1 MPQFSSYATDPNYA
15 TAFTITWAS
24 AAALCALV
32 ALPGL
37 VRSARQGQLTAG
49 LRGLGEDFEHKAYQ
63 PIADDGDEKKLVY
76 ADTAG
81 SSRPA
86 STPGWGLRAR
96 GWAAALGTL
105 TLYSPPYV
113 GLDLGQSECFACIA
127 GKLLVI
133 ASIAIFLIVFV
144 ILGYLVTL
152 MACILHKSQ
161 LRDNG
166 NRAGQYVSGALI
178 ILQSTYI
185 HIQVFSSLHSYRLYS
200 SSLPRTMS
208 SPC

>member
-63 PIADDGDEKKLVY
+63 PIAEDSDEKKLAY

-81 SSRPA
+81 SSRSASRSA
-86 STPGWGLRAR
+86 STPGWGVRAR
-96 GWAAALGTL
+96 GWAAAFGTL

-127 GKLLVI
+127 RKLLVI
-133 ASIAIFLIVFV
+133 TSIAIILIVFV

-166 NRAGQYVSGALI
+166 NRAG
-178 ILQSTYI
+178 
-185 HIQVFSSLHSYRLYS
+185 
-200 SSLPRTMS
+200 
-208 SPC
+208 